1 MTPVDRSR
9 ATEESWHFGRVVL
22 SLGFIS
28 PEQLQ
33 EALDAHEELK
43 ASGVHAL
50 IGDVMLDLQLI
61 TAAECGVALK
71 EQDRLLRAAGLLGGV
86 RGAPSLGWLV
96 AGMVPVLSHL
106 PPSGVIAWVGA
117 ILLGLA
123 LGQSSALRWVG
134 VGWITAVIVPVS
146 NPAVIA
152 GAGSLLRGWRMH
164 VGAAL
169 LGGTLGLIPL
179 PETLHQAGPL
189 LLLAAIA
196 LAVFGRKR

>member
-1 MTPVDRSR
+1 
-9 ATEESWHFGRVVL
+9 
-22 SLGFIS
+22 
-28 PEQLQ
+28 
-33 EALDAHEELK
+33 
-43 ASGVHAL
+43 
-50 IGDVMLDLQLI
+50 
-61 TAAECGVALK
+61 
-71 EQDRLLRAAGLLGGV
+71 
-86 RGAPSLGWLV
+86 
-96 AGMVPVLSHL
+96 MVPALSHL

-123 LGQSSALRWVG
+123 LAQSSALRWVG
-134 VGWITAVIVPVS
+134 VGWITAIIVPTS
-146 NPAVIA
+146 NPVVIA

-196 LAVFGRKR
+196 LAVFERKR